1 MPIRHT
7 PIKISLFE
15 FAYLK
20 ASSLFEVAVEINS
33 VNLTYPLKPI
43 LTRFMQVS
51 ASKTATM

>member
-51 ASKTATM
+51 ASKNATM

>member
-33 VNLTYPLKPI
+33 VNLTATESAKPC
-43 LTRFMQVS
+43 TNGYNKNHES
-51 ASKTATM
+51 